1 MIKLKENII
10 YILIFPFLINFLY
23 NLPSNDHIFYQSL
36 LISFYCSI
44 ILYLIGRELDIVF
57 QLNSVALSISFYL
70 IGIFVINFLILPFD
84 ELALNFKEIFIAY
97 NILIIFIIFLK
108 NKKPKYFVFAIFLLI
123 AFRYFSGTFDIDTK
137 NYIQYSSDVVE
148 FWLPMSEMIYS
159 NDLHFSIKNNLMPG
173 YSLLINY
180 IYAELFF
187 LFVGEIT
194 LSFTLL
200 IPNIFLFLN
209 LLMFYEVKSSNK
221 VKIYIST
228 LYIAIILNSVWL
240 SYLFFNSFMGE
251 VIVNFLFSSFLI
263 NAFTNSKISRSKLYF
278 LFLGFL
284 YFLKPFSSILFM
296 VIAITSFLKHK
307 KYYQLYLP
315 VIGFFVNSF
324 YNNSIFTNLDTQNV
338 YFTIFSD
345 NSEKLFEFYI
355 QNIFLIFRQEIFIDK
370 VITLFLLLYL
380 FVKLKSFKE
389 KRNFNILNLIL
400 FLNLF
405 LVLYLYS
412 TIWKDIELGSAYR
425 YIFSFINIYF
435 IDLQISIDKTLKDDY
450 NHYKPG

>member
-1 MIKLKENII
+1 MIKLKKNII
-10 YILIFPFLINFLY
+10 LILIFPFLINFLY
-23 NLPSNDHIFYQSL
+23 NLPSNNHIFYQSL
-36 LISFYCSI
+36 LISFYCFI

-57 QLNSVALSISFYL
+57 ELNSVSLSISFYL
-70 IGIFVINFLILPFD
+70 IGIFVINFLFLPLD
-84 ELALNFKEIFIAY
+84 QLALSFKEIFITY
-97 NILIIFIIFLK
+97 NILITFIILLK
-108 NKKPKYFVFAIFLLI
+108 SKKPKYFVFAIFLLI
-123 AFRYFSGTFDIDTK
+123 VFRYFFEIINLDTRD
-137 NYIQYSSDVVE
+137 YIQYSSDVVE

-187 LFVGEIT
+187 LFIGETT
-194 LSFTLL
+194 LSFSLI

-209 LLMFYEVKSSNK
+209 LLMFYEFKSSKK

-263 NAFTNSKISRSKLYF
+263 NAATNSKISKSKLYF

-284 YFLKPFSSILFM
+284 YFLKPFSSVLFI
-296 VIAITSFLKHK
+296 VVAITLFLKYK

-315 VIGFFVNSF
+315 IIGFVVNGFFSNF
-324 YNNSIFTNLDTQNV
+324 IFRNLNTQNV
-338 YFTIFSD
+338 YFKIFSD
-345 NSEKLFEFYI
+345 NSEKLFDFYF

-370 VITLFLLLYL
+370 VITLFLILYL
-380 FVKLKSFKE
+380 FVKLTSFKD

-435 IDLQISIDKTLKDDY
+435 IDLQVSINKTFKRI
-450 NHYKPG
+450 

>member
-10 YILIFPFLINFLY
+10 LILIFPFLINFLF
-23 NLPSNDHIFYQSL
+23 NLPSNNHIYYQSL
-36 LISFYCSI
+36 LISFYCFI
-44 ILYLIGRELDIVF
+44 ILYFIGRELDIVF
-57 QLNSVALSISFYL
+57 ELNSVSLSISFYL
-70 IGIFVINFLILPFD
+70 IGIFVINFFFLPLD
-84 ELALNFKEIFIAY
+84 QIALSFKEIFITY
-97 NILIIFIIFLK
+97 NIFITFIILLK
-108 NKKPKYFVFAIFLLI
+108 SRKPKYFVFAIFLLI
-123 AFRYFSGTFDIDTK
+123 VFRYFSEIINLDTR

-187 LFVGEIT
+187 LFIGETT
-194 LSFTLL
+194 LSFSLI
-200 IPNIFLFLN
+200 IPNIFLYLS
-209 LLMFYEVKSSNK
+209 LLMFYEVKSSKK
-221 VKIYIST
+221 VKIYILT

-263 NAFTNSKISRSKLYF
+263 NAATNSKISKSKLYF

-284 YFLKPFSSILFM
+284 YFLKPFSSVLFII
-296 VIAITSFLKHK
+296 IAITLFLKYK

-315 VIGFFVNSF
+315 IIGFVING
-324 YNNSIFTNLDTQNV
+324 IFSNFIFRNLNTQNV
-338 YFTIFSD
+338 YLKIFSD
-345 NSEKLFEFYI
+345 NSEKLFDFYF

-370 VITLFLLLYL
+370 VITLFLILYL
-380 FVKLKSFKE
+380 FVKLKSIKD
-389 KRNFNILNLIL
+389 KKNFNILNLIL

-435 IDLQISIDKTLKDDY
+435 IDLQVSINKTFKRI
-450 NHYKPG
+450 

>member
-1 MIKLKENII
+1 MIKLKKNII
-10 YILIFPFLINFLY
+10 LILIFPFLINFLY
-23 NLPSNDHIFYQSL
+23 NLPSNNHIFYQSL
-36 LISFYCSI
+36 LISFYCFI

-57 QLNSVALSISFYL
+57 ELNSVSLSISFYL
-70 IGIFVINFLILPFD
+70 IGIFVINFLFLPLD
-84 ELALNFKEIFIAY
+84 QLALSFKEIFITY
-97 NILIIFIIFLK
+97 NILITFIILLK
-108 NKKPKYFVFAIFLLI
+108 SKKPKYFVFAIFLLI
-123 AFRYFSGTFDIDTK
+123 VFRYFFEIINLDTRD
-137 NYIQYSSDVVE
+137 YIQYSSDVVE

-187 LFVGEIT
+187 LFIGETT
-194 LSFTLL
+194 LSFSLI

-209 LLMFYEVKSSNK
+209 LLMFYEFKSSKK

-263 NAFTNSKISRSKLYF
+263 NAATNSKISKSKLYF

-284 YFLKPFSSILFM
+284 YFLKPFSSVLFI
-296 VIAITSFLKHK
+296 VVAITLFLKYK

-315 VIGFFVNSF
+315 IIGFVVNGFFSNF
-324 YNNSIFTNLDTQNV
+324 IFRNLNTQNV
-338 YFTIFSD
+338 YFKIFSD
-345 NSEKLFEFYI
+345 NSEKLFDFYF
-355 QNIFLIFRQEIFIDK
+355 QNIFIIFKQEIFIDK
-370 VITLFLLLYL
+370 VITLFLILYL
-380 FVKLKSFKE
+380 FVKLTSFKD

-435 IDLQISIDKTLKDDY
+435 IDLQVSINKTFKRI
-450 NHYKPG
+450 